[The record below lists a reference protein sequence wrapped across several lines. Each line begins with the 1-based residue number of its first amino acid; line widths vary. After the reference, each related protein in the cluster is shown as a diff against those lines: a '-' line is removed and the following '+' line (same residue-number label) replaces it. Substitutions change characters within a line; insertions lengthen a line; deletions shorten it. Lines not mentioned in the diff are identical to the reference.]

1 MEPLEQK
8 KLVGNVTDTF
18 VHLKRPVELRTQ
30 FAPTSDI
37 ERGDRAMKEAQ
48 LDPIPGMK
56 FELLVIAIVL

>member
-8 KLVGNVTDTF
+8 KLVGNITDTF

-37 ERGDRAMKEAQ
+37 ERGDTAMEAQ